1 MATTNEYLNQLQKDK
16 QNLVDNL
23 NTMGV
28 ESYDN
33 ETFTDL
39 APKVLEVKGKLQTK
53 TTKASESSDV
63 IVNPDTGFDG
73 MSQVTVSKIVAS
85 DINNLE
91 ASNIKRGTTI
101 LGVEGTFGP
110 TSQVKNAVPS
120 TSAQVIVPDEGIEF
134 MSAVNLAAVTSAI
147 DTDIKSEN
155 IKSGIDIL
163 GVMGTFAGDI
173 NIQENKDIE
182 PKTIQQEVLAD
193 DGFDAMA
200 KVTVSAVDSSID
212 SNIQPTNIRKGVSIL
227 SVEGSYEPEP
237 NQEKRVSA
245 STGDVIVTP
254 DDGFG
259 GLSKVTVNAVTSS
272 IDSDIKPENIKTGV
286 NILGVSGNLPEFI
299 PESIIINPTT
309 EQQIITP
316 TPGKTAITSI
326 TVDPVTNEID
336 MDIQPENIRVN
347 KTILGVMGEYA
358 GDDVKLQEK
367 EVTPSSIDANTI
379 FPDEGYT
386 GLSRVVV
393 NPVPTDTIT
402 ITPTQETQTIS
413 RDGQLPL
420 SEVIVNGVTS
430 SIDGNIQPE
439 NIKQNMSILGVVGTY
454 VGDIQTYFGPLSAGT
469 SSCPGI
475 AKSLLKV
482 PNTILISS
490 TNCNY
495 LFNGCSGLNEHP
507 KLDYSKVV
515 NGDNMFKDCSK
526 MNDLHLLANSF
537 PALTSG
543 RYMFSGDV
551 INTDSHFVFPSIV
564 SANNLF
570 ESIKQLPSNFTV
582 ELPKATSL
590 KGLFDRIVEISQDT
604 NVYIKL
610 GQDITETSAVF
621 SYSSIGGSITC
632 NLYLDTIDNKEIFM
646 NAKNFLSSSSQFF
659 RNMNVY
665 ISDKIKV
672 TDISYFFGSNSYD
685 VGLKSLEMDIS
696 NLVTM
701 ASCFESVSPER
712 INFLGSAEKLI
723 NLQNAFNA
731 FYNKEDFV
739 DFSGIP
745 NLGKAYT
752 QQSSNYASYTLNLSN
767 STNLTHDSLM
777 NVING
782 LYDLNLTY
790 NVAGGGTLY
799 TQKLKLGSTNL
810 AKLTDDEIAIATAK
824 GWTVS

>member
-16 QNLVDNL
+16 QNLIDNL

-134 MSAVNLAAVTSAI
+134 MSAVNLAAVTSSI
-147 DTDIKSEN
+147 DSDIKSEN

-173 NIQENKDIE
+173 NIQENKEII
-182 PKTIQQEVLAD
+182 PTTSQQEILAD
-193 DGFDAMA
+193 EGFNAMA
-200 KVTVSAVDSSID
+200 KVTVNAVDSSID
-212 SNIQPTNIRKGVSIL
+212 NNIQPANIRKGVSIL

-237 NQEKRVSA
+237 NQEKTVSA
-245 STGDVIVTP
+245 STSDVIVTP

-299 PESIIINPTT
+299 PESIIVNPTT
-309 EQQIITP
+309 EQQTITP
-316 TPGKTAITSI
+316 TPGKTAITNI
-326 TVDPVTNEID
+326 TVSPVTNEID
-336 MDIQPENIRVN
+336 INIQPENIKVN

-358 GDDVKLQEK
+358 GDDVTLQEK
-367 EVTPSSIDANTI
+367 EVTPSSIDATTI
-379 FPDEGYT
+379 LPDEGYT
-386 GLSRVVV
+386 GLSRVQL
-393 NPVPTDTIT
+393 NPVPTDSLI
-402 ITPTQETQTIS
+402 INPTTTQQTIS

-420 SEVIVNGVTS
+420 GQVTVNAVTS

-469 SSCPGI
+469 SSSPGI

-482 PNTILISS
+482 PDTILISS
-490 TNCNY
+490 TDCSY
-495 LFNGCSGLNEHP
+495 LFSGCSGLNEYP

-515 NGDNMFKDCSK
+515 NGDYMFKDCSNI
-526 MNDLHLLANSF
+526 NDLHLLANSF

-551 INTDSHFVFPSIV
+551 INTDSHFVFSSIT
-564 SANNLF
+564 SARNLF
-570 ESIKQLPSNFTV
+570 EGIKQLPSNFTV
-582 ELPKATSL
+582 ELPKATSIVN
-590 KGLFDRIVEISQDT
+590 LFNKIAEISQDT
-604 NVYIKL
+604 NIHVKL
-610 GQDITETSAVF
+610 GQDITTASSVL
-621 SYSSIGGSITC
+621 SYVSGSGKSVC
-632 NLYLDTIDNKEIFM
+632 SLYLETIEDKEIFM
-646 NAKNFLSSSSQFF
+646 NAKQLLSSSAELL
-659 RNMNVY
+659 RYINVY

-672 TDISYFFGSNSYD
+672 TDISNFFGSSQYD
-685 VGLKSLEMDIS
+685 VGIRLLEMNIS
-696 NLVTM
+696 NLSTM
-701 ASCFESVSPER
+701 ASCFERVAPER
-712 INFLGSAEKLI
+712 VNFLGSADKLI
-723 NLQNAFNA
+723 NVQKAFDA
-731 FYNKEDFV
+731 YYNSGDFIE
-739 DFSGIP
+739 FSGIP

-752 QQSSNYASYTLNLSN
+752 QQTANYANYTLDLSE
-767 STNLTHDSLM
+767 STRLTYNSLM

-799 TQKLKLGSTNL
+799 TQQLVLGSTNL
-810 AKLTDDEIAIATAK
+810 AKLTDDEIAIATNK